1 MSARTKASR
10 YVLIAHA
17 VVGLVFAV
25 PMLFFAGRAANW
37 VVWVGFDATM
47 AKLLG
52 AALAAL
58 AVGSLLAARDPLRY
72 RIMVQTEIV
81 FTVLGALALAWRLW
95 FGAGL
100 TPNFA
105 YVGFGVLL
113 AFAVLFSVTYP
124 VEETLAAGP
133 AAAAAAPSPD
143 TAAETNAG
151 TAAEAGPPPASNPSG

>member
-1 MSARTKASR
+1 
-10 YVLIAHA
+10 
-17 VVGLVFAV
+17 
-25 PMLFFAGRAANW
+25 MLFFAGRAANW

-47 AKLLG
+47 VKLLG

-81 FTVLGALALAWRLW
+81 CTVLGALSLAWRLW
-95 FGAGL
+95 FGAGT

-113 AFAVLFSVTYP
+113 ECRRPFQPDVP
-124 VEETLAAGP
+124 VQETRAEG
-133 AAAAAAPSPD
+133 AAALPPRRVR
-143 TAAETNAG
+143 TRLPRPNAG
-151 TAAEAGPPPASNPSG
+151 TAAEAGPPPASNRSR

>member
-1 MSARTKASR
+1 MSARNRASR
-10 YVLIAHA
+10 YVLVAHA

-25 PMLFFAGRAANW
+25 PMLFFAGRAAGW
-37 VVWVGFDATM
+37 VHWAGFDATM
-47 AKLLG
+47 VKLLG

-95 FGAGL
+95 FGSGY
-100 TPNFA
+100 TPHFA

-124 VEETLAAGP
+124 AAEMGAAGP
-133 AAAAAAPSPD
+133 AV
-143 TAAETNAG
+143 TAEPGPGTTNETSAG
-151 TAAEAGPPPASNPSG
+151 TVTEPGPPPPSTPAG

>member
-1 MSARTKASR
+1 VRPIPRGKEIMMSARSSASR
-10 YVLIAHA
+10 YVLVAHA

-47 AKLLG
+47 VKLLG

-58 AVGSLLAARDPLRY
+58 AVGSLLAARDPLRH

-81 FTVLGALALAWRLW
+81 FTVLGALSLAWRLW
-95 FGAGL
+95 FGAGV

-124 VEETLAAGP
+124 VEETRAAGP
-133 AAAAAAPSPD
+133 AATAPPR
-143 TAAETNAG
+143 G
-151 TAAEAGPPPASNPSG
+151 